1 MFGSRVNLPRPILL
15 FIVYGIFLVIVG
27 ITAMSQA
34 IMVSVQFSSATLE
47 AAVGSD
53 AATIRTFAN
62 GFLEPAD
69 LTSAMTPA
77 RIEAV
82 EGGLTAIAH
91 RAEILQIEIRAT
103 DGTVLASNV
112 SSVRGQHGPLTPAF
126 LAAGRDQLAK
136 ADVVESGATTEALGD
151 GLGARQLVRAYFPLI
166 GTDGQTQAVIGIW
179 RDAVPLFTRLDAVR
193 RDVVLLTLSAAIIV
207 SIFLYLIF
215 RSAQRR
221 IIGQTV
227 QLLDASRRDPLT
239 GLLNHGAIV
248 GELAVAVEGSRADHL
263 VIGVALIDL
272 DNFRGL
278 NDVFGHAAGDGVLVQ
293 LARMVASE
301 LPNDALGG
309 RYGPDEYLVV
319 APASVIAELE
329 PMIDRIRARLVDET
343 LAVDSAERLPISISA
358 GIAVY
363 PEVADSVT
371 ELLSAA
377 AVALSEAKASGGD
390 AVRVAGRTHEVPP
403 ETRAFDTLQGL
414 IFAVDTKDR
423 YTKRHSEDV
432 ARYGV
437 FLAERLGLDPGYL
450 ETVRAAGLLHDV
462 GKIGI
467 PDAVLRKPGK
477 LTEEEFEI
485 VKQHV
490 ALGDSIVRNI
500 DNLDHVRAGIRHHH
514 ERWDGQ
520 GYLHRLAGEDIPLIG
535 RILAIGDAFSA
546 MTTTRPYRKA
556 LSVEEALR
564 RLGDAA
570 GTQLDERLVVAFIG
584 AFETAENPPLPG
596 QGATTPLWVPRSQ
609 VA

>member
-69 LTSAMTPA
+69 LTSAATPA
-77 RIEAV
+77 RIAAV
-82 EGGLTAIAH
+82 ESGLAAIAH

-112 SSVRGQHGPLTPAF
+112 PTVRGLRGSLTPTF
-126 LAAGRDQLAK
+126 LAAGRDQRVT
-136 ADVVESGATTEALGD
+136 ADIVDPGATTEAMG
-151 GLGARQLVRAYFPLI
+151 GGVGAGQLVRAYFPLI
-166 GTDGQTQAVIGIW
+166 GTDGKTQAVIGIW
-179 RDAVPLFTRLDAVR
+179 RDAVPLFTRLDSVR
-193 RDVVLLTLSAAIIV
+193 RDVVLLTVTAAVIV

-221 IIGQTV
+221 IIRQTV
-227 QLLDASRRDPLT
+227 QLVDASRRDPLT

-248 GELAVAVEGSRADHL
+248 GELAVAIESSRTDHR

-293 LARMVASE
+293 LSRLVASE
-301 LPNDALGG
+301 LPDGALGG

-319 APASVIAELE
+319 APASVIADLE
-329 PMIDRIRARLVDET
+329 PMLDRIRARLADET

-358 GIAVY
+358 GVAVY

-371 ELLSAA
+371 ELLSA
-377 AVALSEAKASGGD
+377 VAIALAEAKASGGD
-390 AVRVAGRTHEVPP
+390 AVRIAGRESEVQP

-450 ETVRAAGLLHDV
+450 ETVRTAGLLHDV

-467 PDAVLRKPGK
+467 PDAILRKPSR
-477 LTEEEFEI
+477 LTEDEYAI

-500 DNLDHVRAGIRHHH
+500 DNIDQVRAGIRHHH

-556 LSVEEALR
+556 LTVEEALR

-570 GTQLDERLVVAFIG
+570 GTQLDERLVVAFIR
-584 AFETAENPPLPG
+584 AYETAENPPLPG
-596 QGATTPLWVPRSQ
+596 QAATTPLWVPRTQ

>member
-1 MFGSRVNLPRPILL
+1 MFGSRVRLPRPVLL
-15 FIVYGIFLVIVG
+15 IIVYGIFLVIVG

-69 LTSAMTPA
+69 LTPAATSARLA
-77 RIEAV
+77 AV
-82 EGGLTAIAH
+82 ESGLAAIAH
-91 RAEILQIEIRAT
+91 RGEILQIEILAP
-103 DGTVLASNV
+103 DGTLLASNV
-112 SSVRGQHGPLTPAF
+112 PALRGQHAPLTVA
-126 LAAGRDQLAK
+126 LASAGRDQK
-136 ADVVESGATTEALGD
+136 VVADVLEGGAPTEALGNVLPSD
-151 GLGARQLVRAYFPLI
+151 QLVRAYFPLI
-166 GTDGQTQAVIGIW
+166 GTNGSTEAVVGVW
-179 RDAVPLFTRLDAVR
+179 RDAVPLLSRLDSVR
-193 RDVVLLTLSAAIIV
+193 RDVVLLTVSAAVIV

-221 IIGQTV
+221 IIRQTME
-227 QLLDASRRDPLT
+227 LLDASRRDPLT

-248 GELAVAVEGSRADHL
+248 GELSLAIESARADGY
-263 VIGVALIDL
+263 VMGVALIDL
-272 DNFRGL
+272 DNFRAL
-278 NDVFGHAAGDGVLVQ
+278 NDQFGHEAGDGVLLQ
-293 LARMVASE
+293 LSRLVASS
-301 LPNDALGG
+301 LPQSALTG
-309 RYGPDEYLVV
+309 RFGPDEVLVV
-319 APASVIAELE
+319 VPAAEVAELE
-329 PMIDRIRARLVDET
+329 PMIEMIRVRLADET

-371 ELLSAA
+371 ELLSAVT
-377 AVALSEAKASGGD
+377 VALAEAKASGGGS
-390 AVRVAGRTHEVPP
+390 VRIAGRTPEISP
-403 ETRAFDTLQGL
+403 ETRSFDTLQGL

-437 FLAERLGLDPGYL
+437 FLATRLGLDPAFV
-450 ETVRAAGLLHDV
+450 ETVRTAGLLHDV

-477 LTEEEFEI
+477 LTEEEYEI

-500 DNLDHVRAGIRHHH
+500 DNLDQVRAGIRHHH
-514 ERWDGQ
+514 ERWDGS

-535 RILAIGDAFSA
+535 RILAVGDAFSA

-570 GTQLDERLVVAFIG
+570 GTQLDERLVLAFTQ
-584 AFETAENPPLPG
+584 AYEMAEDPPLPG
-596 QGATTPLWVPRSQ
+596 QMATTPLWVPRAQ

>member
-69 LTSAMTPA
+69 LTSAATPA
-77 RIEAV
+77 RIALV
-82 EGGLTAIAH
+82 ESGLAAIAH
-91 RAEILQIEIRAT
+91 RAEILQIEILAT
-103 DGTVLASNV
+103 DGTVIASNDA
-112 SSVRGQHGPLTPAF
+112 SIRGRHGSLSPAF
-126 LAAGRDQLAK
+126 TSAGRDQK
-136 ADVVESGATTEALGD
+136 VIADVVESGATTEALGD
-151 GLGARQLVRAYFPLI
+151 AVTGAQLVRAYFPLI
-166 GTDGQTQAVIGIW
+166 GTDGRTEAVIGIW
-179 RDAVPLFTRLDAVR
+179 RDAVPLFSRLDSVR
-193 RDVVLLTLSAAIIV
+193 RDVVLLTVSAAIIV

-215 RSAQRR
+215 RSAQGR
-221 IIGQTV
+221 IIRQTM
-227 QLLDASRRDPLT
+227 QLVDASRRDPLT

-248 GELAVAVEGSRADHL
+248 GELAVAIEGSRADGQ

-272 DNFRGL
+272 DNFRAL
-278 NDVFGHAAGDGVLVQ
+278 NDAFGHEAGDAVLLQ
-293 LARMVASE
+293 LSRMVAST
-301 LPNDALGG
+301 LPESALSG
-309 RYGPDEYLVV
+309 RYGPDEYLIVV
-319 APASVIAELE
+319 PAAEIAELE
-329 PMIDRIRARLVDET
+329 PMIDRIRVRLADES

-371 ELLSAA
+371 ELLSAV
-377 AVALSEAKASGGD
+377 AVALAEAKASGGD
-390 AVRVAGRTHEVPP
+390 SVRIAGQIPEILP

-437 FLAERLGLDPGYL
+437 FLAERLGLDPAFL
-450 ETVRAAGLLHDV
+450 ETVRTAGLLHDV

-477 LTEEEFEI
+477 LTEEEYEI

-500 DNLDHVRAGIRHHH
+500 ENLDHVRAGIRHHH

-520 GYLHRLAGEDIPLIG
+520 GYLHRLAGEEIPLIG
-535 RILAIGDAFSA
+535 RILAVGDAFSA

-570 GTQLDERLVVAFIG
+570 GTQLDERLVRAFIN
-584 AFETAENPPLPG
+584 AFEMAEHPPLPG
-596 QGATTPLWVPRSQ
+596 QVATTALWVPRTQ